1 MLKSFFLENR
11 LLFAKNQFFLII
23 EYLDAMM
30 TH

>member
-1 MLKSFFLENR
+1 
-11 LLFAKNQFFLII
+11 LII